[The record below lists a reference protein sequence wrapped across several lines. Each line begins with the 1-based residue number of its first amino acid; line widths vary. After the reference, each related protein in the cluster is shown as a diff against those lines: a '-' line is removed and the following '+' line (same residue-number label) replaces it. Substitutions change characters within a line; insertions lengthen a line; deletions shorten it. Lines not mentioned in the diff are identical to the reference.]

1 MHAATLMTSRRGP
14 AVRGFTLIELMVV
27 LAIAAIVTMVGLPN
41 MVDFIAEQRVRT
53 VASDMVSEIA
63 FSRAKAIELT
73 RRVVMERIGGSGWD
87 LGWRTYVDVDGD
99 GGYTAGTDTL
109 LKVFDGFGTGAATA
123 TGRLYICGFPAS
135 EFGTRI
141 VFRPDGRI
149 LRANNATTVND
160 GIWVIDPMGNND
172 FCDNK
177 TRALYF
183 DLSGRISSKVV
194 KSGSTSCPGVPPPC

>member
-1 MHAATLMTSRRGP
+1 MHAATLMPARRL
-14 AVRGFTLIELMVV
+14 AAMRGFTLIELMVV

-53 VASDMVSEIA
+53 VSSDMVSEIA
-63 FSRAKAIELT
+63 FSRAKAIELS

-87 LGWRTYVDVDGD
+87 LGWRTYVDVDAD

-109 LKVFDGFGTGAATA
+109 LKEFNGFGTGTSTS
-123 TGRLYICGFPAS
+123 TGRLYVCGFPAA

-149 LRANNATTVND
+149 LRANNATSTND

-183 DLSGRISSKVV
+183 DLSGRVSSKVV
-194 KSGSTSCPGVPPPC
+194 TSGSASCKGIAPPC

>member
-1 MHAATLMTSRRGP
+1 MPARRI
-14 AVRGFTLIELMVV
+14 AVMRGFTLIELMVV

-41 MVDFIAEQRVRT
+41 MVDFIAEQRLRT

-63 FSRAKAIELT
+63 FSRAKAIELS
-73 RRVVMERIGGSGWD
+73 RRVVMQRIGGSGWD

-99 GGYTAGTDTL
+99 GGFTAGTDTL
-109 LKVFDGFGTGAATA
+109 LKEFNGFGTGAAA
-123 TGRLYICGFPAS
+123 NNGRLYVCGFPAA

-183 DLSGRISSKVV
+183 DLSGRVSSKVV
-194 KSGSTSCPGVPPPC
+194 TSGSASCKGIPPPC